1 MDSSYIQLWDQKLKL
16 NALNAI
22 DWDQSQAD
30 LIVLSA
36 CQTALGDT
44 DAANGFA
51 GLALKA
57 GVPSAIGTLWSI
69 NDQSTTQ
76 LMKGFYSNLPES
88 RTKAQALQS
97 AQVAAIHG
105 SDGSTAMK
113 EPYYWAGFS
122 LISTPW

>member
-1 MDSSYIQLWDQKLKL
+1 M
-16 NALNAI
+16 NAI

-69 NDQSTTQ
+69 NDQSTTS
-76 LMKGFYSNLPES
+76 LMTGFYSELPNS
-88 RTKAQALQS
+88 RTKAQALQT
-97 AQVAAIHG
+97 AQVAAIRG
-105 SDGSTAMK
+105 SNGSVAMK

-122 LISTPW
+122 LLSTPW